1 MLQSVTET
9 RIEWMRSAALPA
21 AEFLLAENDRTAWHV
36 FHGRYVL
43 CATES
48 GSALCLYRG
57 KAESLSDGVT
67 MLMEPGESHR
77 NLTVPQPQNFR
88 VVFLDPDRFVDAAKE
103 HGMQATP
110 HFRTFLAPDPRLTA
124 AIYRL
129 CASVER
135 QDTAL
140 EQQSRLAACLRLA
153 LSHAEEHLRPPGPG
167 YAHHAIQRARAYLQ
181 ERFNE
186 PVTLDELSAF
196 AGLSPFHLV
205 RSFARQIGVP
215 PHAYQNHVRVER
227 GRALLCAGV
236 SPAETAAQV
245 GFADQS
251 HFTRHF
257 RRILNVTPAAYA
269 RDAR

>member
-1 MLQSVTET
+1 MPQPATDT
-9 RIEWMRSAALPA
+9 RIEWMRSAALSG

-43 CATES
+43 CATEHS
-48 GSALCLYRG
+48 SALCLYRG
-57 KAESLSDGVT
+57 KAVSLSDGVT

-77 NLTVPQPQNFR
+77 NLPAPRPQGFR
-88 VVFLDPDRFVDAAKE
+88 VAFFDPDQFVDAAKE
-103 HGMQATP
+103 HGMRATP
-110 HFRTFLAPDPRLTA
+110 HFRAFLAPDPRLTA
-124 AIYRL
+124 AVYGL

-135 QDTAL
+135 QDTVL

-153 LSHAEEHLRPPGPG
+153 LSHTEEHLRPPGPR
-167 YAHHAIQRARAYLQ
+167 YAHCAIQRARSYLQ
-181 ERFNE
+181 DF
-186 PVTLDELSAF
+186 
-196 AGLSPFHLV
+196 G
-205 RSFARQIGVP
+205 RQIGVP

-227 GRALLCAGV
+227 GRALLSAGA